1 MSDGHVSVVI
11 PTLNEAAALPETLA
25 HLGALDPPPGE
36 VIVADGGSGD
46 GTVSIAEAAGAR
58 VVRSPA
64 GRARQMNAGA
74 AAATGELLCFLHA
87 DTVLPPD
94 YLATI
99 AAALAEPGTAL
110 VGGRTTLTGPHG
122 PSRLTSLHHRLK
134 THYAPLI
141 YRPHRYAFSG
151 LRLLFGDQAM
161 ACRASDFAAV
171 GGFDESLP
179 VMEDAD
185 LCLRMNRGLPPDRG
199 RIRELPA
206 PVQTSDRRV
215 REWGV
220 VRANVTYLAIAWG
233 WAYGA
238 PADWLGR
245 FYPDVR

>member
-1 MSDGHVSVVI
+1 MSDGRVSVVI
-11 PTLNEAAALPETLA
+11 PTLNEAAALPATLA
-25 HLGALDPPPGE
+25 YLAMLDPPPRE

-46 GTVSIAEAAGAR
+46 GTVSIAEAAGAT
-58 VVRSPA
+58 VVRSPP

-74 AAATGELLCFLHA
+74 AAARGELLCFLHA

-94 YLATI
+94 YLAAVAT
-99 AAALAEPGTAL
+99 ALAEEGTAL
-110 VGGRTTLTGPHG
+110 VGGRATLTGPRG

-141 YRPHRYAFSG
+141 YRPHRYVFSG

-161 ACRASDFAAV
+161 ACRAADFAAV
-171 GGFDESLP
+171 GEFDERLP

-185 LCLRMNRGLPPDRG
+185 LCLRMNQRLPPGRG

-206 PVQTSDRRV
+206 PVATSDRRV

-220 VRANVTYLAIAWG
+220 VRANLTYLAIAWG

-238 PADWLGR
+238 PADWLSR
-245 FYPDVR
+245 WYPDVR